1 MSLIFLVGF
10 MGCGKTT
17 MGRKLSA
24 VMGYEF
30 IDLDHKFEE
39 QAGMRIAEYFTEH
52 GEDAFRQMESNILKE
67 TEYPENAVVSTGG
80 GLPCFF
86 DNMDWMNANGQTVY
100 MKLTP
105 KMLASRLENAKTPRP
120 VLQGKKGQELVE
132 FIETKL
138 AEREP
143 HYGKAV
149 VVAESFADLTPENIM
164 FLLATKE

>member
-17 MGRKLSA
+17 MGRKLSNA
-24 VMGYEF
+24 LGYEF
-30 IDLDHKFEE
+30 VDLDHQFEE
-39 QAGMRIAEYFTEH
+39 NAGISIAEYFSKN
-52 GEDAFRQMESNILKE
+52 GEDAFREQESKILKE
-67 TEYPENAVVSTGG
+67 THYPQNAVISTGG

-120 VLQGKKGQELVE
+120 VLQGRKGQDLVD
-132 FIETKL
+132 FIESKL

-143 HYGKAV
+143 HYSKASI
-149 VVAESFADLTPENIM
+149 VAESFADLTPENIM
-164 FLLATKE
+164 YLLATNK